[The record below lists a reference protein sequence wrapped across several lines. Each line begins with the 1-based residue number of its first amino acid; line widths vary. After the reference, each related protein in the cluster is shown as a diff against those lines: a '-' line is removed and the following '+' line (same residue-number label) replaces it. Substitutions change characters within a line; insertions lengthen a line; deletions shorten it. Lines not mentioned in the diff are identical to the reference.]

1 MKETRMAPS
10 SKAWRIS
17 RYGTIVLSKEMR
29 DAVWMVMRLKLQAAR
44 SVIYYSTERIPPQ
57 TVHGWITLRDSD
69 GYVSGDDFD
78 WRFDAQRFILWNL
91 EEYTTTINQCFI
103 ANQMS
108 EVLLTEL
115 AKKPN
120 IPPIPPT
127 LPPGDYQEYFGR
139 VPVTI
144 HGISSISID
153 TKSNADFDVELFWE
167 PRNVNRCSPVPEDF
181 PRGSVPLERSLPKP
195 GGDNG
200 PAPPP
205 YTPPAQVGPNSPPLG
220 GTSFV
225 PPGFSGPDQS
235 SPPNE
240 PPEFPPG
247 ATVTNLMLEYTNAF
261 AGGGACTL
269 PRVKSLLVQVPG
281 LRRLSE
287 FSIVDSQP
295 PIPNGPC
302 GSTKYTKNVSLDGVL
317 LASGVTEFS
326 TIGFVFTVEY
336 R

>member
-1 MKETRMAPS
+1 MAPS

-17 RYGTIVLSKEMR
+17 RYGTVVLSKEMR
-29 DAVWMVMRLKLQAAR
+29 DAVWMVMRLRIQAAR
-44 SVIYYSTERIPPQ
+44 SVTYYSGERIPPQ

-78 WRFDAQRFILWNL
+78 WRFDAQRFVLWNL

-120 IPPIPPT
+120 TPPVPPT
-127 LPPGDYQEYFGR
+127 IPPGDYQEYFGR

-167 PRNVNRCSPVPEDF
+167 PRNVDGCSPVPSDF
-181 PRGSVPLERSLPKP
+181 PRGPVPLENRLPEP

-205 YTPPAQVGPNSPPLG
+205 YSPPPQVPSASPPLG
-220 GTSFV
+220 GTAFI
-225 PPGFSGPDQS
+225 PPGFSSGDQS

-240 PPEFPPG
+240 PPQFPPG
-247 ATVTNLMLEYTNAF
+247 ATRTTFTVRQFVAGFESQGCAPRPPQDVTATVIGLKTNADL
-261 AGGGACTL
+261 AVIVEEGDGDGGL
-269 PRVKSLLVQVPG
+269 PCNSVRYRRAWSLQGTGVI
-281 LRRLSE
+281 LS
-287 FSIVDSQP
+287 VLYNGVAP
-295 PIPNGPC
+295 PQ
-302 GSTKYTKNVSLDGVL
+302 L
-317 LASGVTEFS
+317 LPPVYS
-326 TIGFVFTVEY
+326 
-336 R
+336 

>member
-1 MKETRMAPS
+1 MTVSK
-10 SKAWRIS
+10 KAWRIS

-29 DAVWMVMRLKLQAAR
+29 DAVWMVMRLKLQVARAA
-44 SVIYYSTERIPPQ
+44 IYYSTERIPPQ

-69 GYVSGDDFD
+69 GYVSGQDFG

-91 EEYTTTINQCFI
+91 EEYVSTINQCFI

-115 AKKPN
+115 SKKPN

-127 LPPGDYQEYFGR
+127 IPPGDYQEYFGR

-167 PRNVNRCSPVPEDF
+167 PRNVDGCSPVPSDF
-181 PRGSVPLERSLPKP
+181 PRGPVPLEDRLPEP

-205 YTPPAQVGPNSPPLG
+205 YSPPPQVGPSAPPIG
-220 GTSFV
+220 GTSFI

-240 PPEFPPG
+240 PPRFPPG
-247 ATVTNLMLEYTNAF
+247 ATRSQLKVRYTNSF
-261 AGGGACTL
+261 AGFPDFCPNPTQVEVVVEELGLITL
-269 PRVKSLLVQVPG
+269 DQFAR
-281 LRRLSE
+281 
-287 FSIVDSQP
+287 SQP
-295 PIPNGPC
+295 LPPETGYRC
-302 GSTKYTKNVSLDGVL
+302 GGTKYFINVTTPSGGGVTGYSVI
-317 LASGVTEFS
+317 SGVAPVF
-326 TIGFVFTVEY
+326 FVDY
-336 R
+336 I

>member
-1 MKETRMAPS
+1 MTVSK
-10 SKAWRIS
+10 KAWRIS

-29 DAVWMVMRLKLQAAR
+29 DAVWMVMRLKLQVARAA
-44 SVIYYSTERIPPQ
+44 IYYSTERIPPQ

-69 GYVSGDDFD
+69 GYVSGQDFD

-91 EEYTTTINQCFI
+91 EEYVSTINQCFI

-115 AKKPN
+115 SKKPN

-127 LPPGDYQEYFGR
+127 IPPGDYQEYFGR

-167 PRNVNRCSPVPEDF
+167 PRNVDGCSPVPSDF
-181 PRGSVPLERSLPKP
+181 PRGPVPLENRLPEP
-195 GGDNG
+195 GGSNG

-205 YTPPAQVGPNSPPLG
+205 YSPPPQVPSTSPPLG
-220 GTSFV
+220 GTAFI

-240 PPEFPPG
+240 PPLFPPG
-247 ATVTNLMLEYTNAF
+247 ATKTRLRAIGTVLDGNPLTCNSVPFEPVILEVVGLFVIGDFSVSLRQAF
-261 AGGGACTL
+261 
-269 PRVKSLLVQVPG
+269 PPG
-281 LRRLSE
+281 RCGRIGKVYD
-287 FSIVDSQP
+287 FTG
-295 PIPNGPC
+295 PNGA
-302 GSTKYTKNVSLDGVL
+302 GLSGYTENWM
-317 LASGVTEFS
+317 SGPS
-326 TIGFVFTVEY
+326 FVVQY
-336 R
+336 I